1 MITAERNQLAEDII
15 QACECLKSWWTMV
28 SLNKEDDDEDLSGLL
43 VMARSV
49 FR

>member
-1 MITAERNQLAEDII
+1 
-15 QACECLKSWWTMV
+15 MV
-28 SLNKEDDDEDLSGLL
+28 SLNKEDEKEDDDEDLSGLL

>member
-1 MITAERNQLAEDII
+1 
-15 QACECLKSWWTMV
+15 MV
-28 SLNKEDDDEDLSGLL
+28 SLNKEEDEKEEDDEDLSGLL

>member
-1 MITAERNQLAEDII
+1 
-15 QACECLKSWWTMV
+15 MV
-28 SLNKEDDDEDLSGLL
+28 SLNKEDEKKDDDEDLSGLL

>member
-1 MITAERNQLAEDII
+1 
-15 QACECLKSWWTMV
+15 MV
-28 SLNKEDDDEDLSGLL
+28 SLNKEEDEKRDDDKDLSGLL